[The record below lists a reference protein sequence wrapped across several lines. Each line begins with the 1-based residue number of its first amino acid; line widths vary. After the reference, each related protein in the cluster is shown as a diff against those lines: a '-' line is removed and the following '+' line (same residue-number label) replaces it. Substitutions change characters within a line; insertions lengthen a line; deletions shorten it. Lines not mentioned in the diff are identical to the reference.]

1 MTLKRTLEPEVM
13 DSAEDAMQYNDMD
26 HSEVNQKFVDDLLD
40 LLRTDRELAERF
52 GDDHADLID
61 VLDVGTGTALI
72 PALLCDQESA
82 FRVMAID
89 MAVNML
95 DLATYNVEACSRPDR
110 IQLAKVDAKDMEY
123 DAQMYDVV
131 ISNSIVH
138 HIPEPEKCLAEMVR
152 VLKRGGAMF
161 VRDLMRPDDE
171 QTLESIV
178 QTYAGEE
185 TDYSRRLFRESLH
198 ASLSL
203 AEIRQIVGDLGWDPE
218 CVQATSDRH
227 WTWAAVE
234 RTEDAD
240 RPVSS

>member
-26 HSEVNQKFVDDLLD
+26 HSEVNQNFVDDLIV
-40 LLRTDRELAERF
+40 LLRTDQCLADRLA
-52 GDDHADLID
+52 DDQSDLID

-72 PALLCDQESA
+72 PALLCEQESA

-95 DLATYNVEACSRPDR
+95 DLAAYNVEACSRPDR
-110 IQLAKVDAKDMEY
+110 IQLAKVDAKEMGY
-123 DAQMYDVV
+123 DAEMFEVV

-138 HIPEPEKCLAEMVR
+138 HISKPEKCLAEMVR

-171 QTLESIV
+171 RTLESIV
-178 QTYAGEE
+178 ENYAGKE
-185 TDYSRRLFRESLH
+185 TEYSQRLFRESLH

-203 AEIRQIVGDLGWDPE
+203 VEIRQVVSELGWEPE
-218 CVQATSDRH
+218 GVQATSDRH
-227 WTWAAVE
+227 WTWAAIE
-234 RTEDAD
+234 KT
-240 RPVSS
+240 PV